1 MDNISA
7 DFDTAN
13 VISENENV
21 IRLMSIHKSKG
32 LEFPVVIIARSN
44 RQMVSQE
51 TKNDFV
57 IHKDFGI
64 GTNYIDY
71 ENRVKSN
78 TISKWVISKK
88 KSDENL
94 AEEMRILYVAMTR
107 TIDKLI
113 IFGTYGKGFT
123 KHIDEWTMKNSKEF
137 LNTSK
142 SYIDWI
148 MRIISKNKGCKKV
161 YEIIDR
167 EFYGDGNDLF
177 NLNIVNLNDIEKTN
191 VEEKNNFS
199 EIKDKLVNGDI
210 KINER
215 IDEIFNYEYK
225 SINKKIPTKISVT
238 DLKTVT
244 TENFENFKLFS
255 NIPQLQ
261 KEPNFVIEKEGLSP
275 FDIGNT
281 YHFIME
287 KIDLKRVS
295 LKEIE
300 KQIEEFVKIGYID
313 NRQKEIL
320 NVNSIFNFY
329 NSEVGKRLL
338 KSKEIKREIP
348 FTYKYKENLLVQ
360 GIVDL
365 YFEEGNDLI
374 IVDYKTDK
382 INASNE
388 RLLLDEHKNQLKI
401 YADALE
407 ILTNK
412 KVIGKY
418 LYFFRNNMLYEV

>member
-1 MDNISA
+1 
-7 DFDTAN
+7 
-13 VISENENV
+13 
-21 IRLMSIHKSKG
+21 
-32 LEFPVVIIARSN
+32 
-44 RQMVSQE
+44 
-51 TKNDFV
+51 
-57 IHKDFGI
+57 
-64 GTNYIDY
+64 
-71 ENRVKSN
+71 
-78 TISKWVISKK
+78 
-88 KSDENL
+88 
-94 AEEMRILYVAMTR
+94 MTR